1 MEFSEAIRKCFS
13 NYVTF
18 TGRAARPEF
27 WWFVLF
33 VFLGNI
39 VFGLLD
45 RILFGPM
52 MMRSGEAS
60 LLGAIFSLVVFLPS
74 LAVLVRR
81 LHDLDRTGWWALIM
95 LIPLIGTLVLLF
107 FTVQRGS
114 PRGNRFGPPP
124 LPPHQMPS

>member
-1 MEFSEAIRKCFS
+1 MEFSDAIRKCFS

-33 VFLGNI
+33 IFLGNI
-39 VFGLLD
+39 VFGILD

-52 MMRSGEAS
+52 MMRHDAS
-60 LLGAIFSLVVFLPS
+60 LLGGIFSLVVFLPS

-81 LHDLDRTGWWALIM
+81 LHDTDRTGWWALIA

-114 PRGNRFGPPP
+114 TGGNRFGPPA

>member
-1 MEFSEAIRKCFS
+1 MEFSDAIRKCFS

-33 VFLGNI
+33 IFLGNI
-39 VFGLLD
+39 VFGILD

-52 MMRSGEAS
+52 MMGDDAS

-81 LHDLDRTGWWALIM
+81 LHDIDRTGWWALIA
-95 LIPLIGTLVLLF
+95 LIPVIGTLVLIF

-114 PRGNRFGPPP
+114 TGGNRFGPPA
-124 LPPHQMPS
+124 LSPHQMPS